1 VVEATEPYSER
12 EVFAEWED
20 LLLRHSYRFIYFDGV
35 NRFYAAEEH
44 ADLARHF
51 SHPPNWFD
59 QYVSYELWRTR
70 ADLEEVQATERN
82 ALVNSL
88 NHMSAEVESV
98 RAEAQSLREAMAER
112 EHVLRKAM
120 AEREQTLQEAM
131 AERDRQLASLQEAVA
146 QRERLLGSLQEAV
159 AERARQLGGL
169 QTKLAKTEHRLKS
182 MRSSVSWKLTSP
194 LRELR
199 RAAVRI
205 IGLFRRPKP
214 PSEVAT
220 SAFASSD
227 LAASD
232 EVAARLNEPAR
243 LLYRNLRDSVALR
256 RGEKEKRMLGERRI

>member
-1 VVEATEPYSER
+1 MA
-12 EVFAEWED
+12 
-20 LLLRHSYRFIYFDGV
+20 
-35 NRFYAAEEH
+35 
-44 ADLARHF
+44 
-51 SHPPNWFD
+51 
-59 QYVSYELWRTR
+59 
-70 ADLEEVQATERN
+70 EVQSAR
-82 ALVNSL
+82 AKAHSL
-88 NHMSAEVESV
+88 WE
-98 RAEAQSLREAMAER
+98 
-112 EHVLRKAM
+112 AM

-131 AERDRQLASLQEAVA
+131 AERDRQLGGLHEAAAERERVLGSLQEALAQRERQLASLQEAVA

-169 QTKLAKTEHRLKS
+169 QTKLAKTEHRLRS

-214 PSEVAT
+214 PSDVAT

-243 LLYRNLRDSVALR
+243 LLYRNLRDTVAVR
-256 RGEKEKRMLGERRI
+256 RWEKEKRMWGERRI

>member
-20 LLLRHSYRFIYFDGV
+20 LLLRHSYRFIYFDGL

-51 SHPPNWFD
+51 SRPPNLFD

-70 ADLEEVQATERN
+70 ADLEEVQAAERN

-88 NHMSAEVESV
+88 NHALAEVQSA
-98 RAEAQSLREAMAER
+98 RAEAHSLWEAAVERERHLASLQGAIAER
-112 EHVLRKAM
+112 E
-120 AEREQTLQEAM
+120 
-131 AERDRQLASLQEAVA
+131 RQLASLQEAVA

-159 AERARQLGGL
+159 AERERQLGGL